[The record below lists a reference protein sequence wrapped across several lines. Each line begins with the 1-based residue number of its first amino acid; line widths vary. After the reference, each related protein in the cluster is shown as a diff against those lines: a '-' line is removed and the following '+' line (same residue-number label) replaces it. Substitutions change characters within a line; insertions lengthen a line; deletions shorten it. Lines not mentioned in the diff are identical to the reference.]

1 MKKLYTLIAAAA
13 ISGTALAQEAQ
24 LYRTYESTL
33 TVPNATET
41 VTDTLIAP
49 PTCASPDFQVYGATT
64 GGYLSGTNG
73 YGDKEKGMLI
83 FPSQAYKIENV
94 YAVIPVKEHVI
105 SGNIHAYIYPVD
117 TAAGTVGAAV
127 GTSSPVAVTS
137 IDTTTLGWTAFNFSN
152 GPVVSGAFIM
162 TIQVDNGGDTIGIMT
177 TSVGAACGGSQMF
190 EKLADDSWANT
201 SVRWGG
207 ADVWM
212 WMMADADN
220 NISTEENILDRQS
233 ARAFPN
239 PANENI
245 NITYHINGSSEVVI
259 SVMDIQGRVVMTQ
272 TENQVEGRQFVEMN
286 TSALSAGTYFYSVQ
300 SGSDVMSGKFVVRH

>member
-1 MKKLYTLIAAAA
+1 MKKLYTLIAAVA
-13 ISGTALAQEAQ
+13 ISGTAMAQEAY
-24 LYRTYESTL
+24 LYRTYESAPA
-33 TVPNATET
+33 VPTATET
-41 VTDTLIAP
+41 ITDTLIAP
-49 PTCASPDFQVYGATT
+49 PQCANPDLALYGATT

-94 YAVIPVKEHVI
+94 YALIAAKEHVV

-117 TAAGTVGAAV
+117 TAAGTIGAVA
-127 GTSSPVAVTS
+127 GTSAPVAVTS
-137 IDTTTLGWTAFNFSN
+137 IDTANLGWTAFNFTN

-162 TIQVDNGGDTIGIMT
+162 TIQVDNGGDTIGIV
-177 TSVGAACGGSQMF
+177 TSSVAAACGGGQMF
-190 EKLADDSWANT
+190 DKLADDSWANT
-201 SVRWGG
+201 ATRWGG
-207 ADVWM
+207 ADVWL
-212 WMMADADN
+212 WMMADVDN

-239 PANENI
+239 PANDNI
-245 NITYHINGSSEVVI
+245 NFTYHINGNREVII
-259 SVMDIQGRVVMTQ
+259 SVMDIQGRVIMTQ